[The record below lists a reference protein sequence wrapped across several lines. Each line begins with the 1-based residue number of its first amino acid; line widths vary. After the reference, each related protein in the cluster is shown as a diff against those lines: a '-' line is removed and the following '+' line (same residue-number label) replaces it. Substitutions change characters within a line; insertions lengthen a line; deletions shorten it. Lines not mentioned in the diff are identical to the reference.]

1 MTYISLSQDAQGCL
15 LTITM
20 LIMILCFY
28 NTIRSLMLVRN
39 KPLICMS
46 VALNVITFG
55 IFQMME
61 MHHVYD
67 YAITFSLSIYV
78 LIPTIATLM
87 VLSIVLQY
95 QLYVWQRDNLSAM
108 SIKEAFD
115 RMPTGLYFET
125 ASGIPVLANDH
136 MKRYSH
142 ELTDNPFAGY
152 EAFMDSLADN
162 ERLDVIRP
170 GDDPIVLTRA
180 GKVYGLVRNDIDIEG
195 KKIREITINDLSSEY
210 ELTRKLEERQ
220 KRAGQQNTRL
230 KALLGTIE
238 YVIMN
243 RELLQ
248 LKAALHDNIGQSIL
262 IARRFLLEPG
272 AVDRQQM
279 LSFWRSNIRHLLN
292 GKPEEWELPY
302 YVIAK
307 EADKLGIRM
316 QIIGQLPEA
325 ERYIKAVDSAI
336 SVHLGNTLKHT
347 DADQV
352 TIRIE
357 EKDDRYII
365 SFLNEGYVPE
375 EEITERGGLKTLRRE
390 IEDAGGSMEL
400 ASGPETGYIFRIILP
415 REIS

>member
-1 MTYISLSQDAQGCL
+1 MTFISLSQDVQGCL
-15 LTITM
+15 LTVTM

-28 NTIRSLMLVRN
+28 NTIRSLMVVKN
-39 KPLICMS
+39 KLLIWMS
-46 VALNVITFG
+46 IVLNLITF
-55 IFQMME
+55 IVFQLME

-67 YAITFSLSIYV
+67 YAISFSLSVYV
-78 LIPTIATLM
+78 LIPLLAVLM
-87 VLSIVLQY
+87 VLSILLQY
-95 QLYVWQRDNLSAM
+95 QLYVWQCDNISAM
-108 SIKEAFD
+108 SVKEAFD
-115 RMPTGLYFET
+115 SIPAGLYFET
-125 ASGIPVLANDH
+125 GDGLPVLTNDSL
-136 MKRYSH
+136 KEYSH
-142 ELTDNPFAGY
+142 ELTDRPLAGY
-152 EAFMDSLADN
+152 EAFMRLLGDN
-162 ERLDVIRP
+162 DRLDIIRG
-170 GDDPIVLTRA
+170 GDEPIVLTRS
-180 GKVYGLVRNDIDIEG
+180 GKVYGVIRNDIEIAG
-195 KKIREITINDLSSEY
+195 KRIREITVSDLSSEY

-279 LSFWRSNIRHLLN
+279 LSFWRSNIKHLLN

-316 QIIGQLPEA
+316 QIIGQLPDE

-347 DADQV
+347 DAASV

-357 EKDDRYII
+357 DTEDRYII
-365 SFLNEGYVPE
+365 SFYNEGSVIR
-375 EEITERGGLKTLRRE
+375 EEITEKGGLKNLRRE
-390 IEDAGGSMEL
+390 IEEVGGSMEL
-400 ASGPETGYIFRIILP
+400 ASGPETGYIFRAILP